1 MPNRLAKETSP
12 YLLQHKNNPVDW
24 YPWGEEA
31 FAAAK
36 KQDKPIFLSVGYS
49 ACHWCHVMEH
59 ESFENAEI
67 AKQMND
73 GFICVKVDREE
84 RPDVDQIYM
93 NAVQS
98 LTGRGGWPMSVFL
111 TPDLKPFYGG
121 TYWPPRQRGGMP
133 GFEQVM
139 AAVLDA
145 WKNRRAALFDQAQQL
160 TDHLKV
166 VGSAGTDGKAAPPL
180 KPEMLKPAA
189 ESLGKLFDPKEGG
202 FGGAPK
208 FPHPMDLRVLLRI
221 WKRYGDRSAL
231 DMVTFTLDKMA
242 RGGMYDQ
249 FAGGFH
255 RYSVDAKW
263 LVPHFEKM
271 LYDNALLAVA
281 YAEAYQATGREDY
294 ARTLRE
300 TLDYVLREM
309 TTTDG
314 GFSSTQDADSEGEEG
329 KFYVWTVAE
338 VTSILGADQAKL
350 FCEIYDIS
358 SGGNFEP
365 EVHPGRSIP
374 NLPKSLEEHAKRL
387 NRNVDELRT
396 ELAAS
401 RAKLL
406 EVRKKRVPPGL
417 DDKILTSWNGL
428 MIDAMATAGRV
439 LGEPRY
445 TAAARRAAEFL
456 TTKLRRPD
464 GRLLHSFRHGQA
476 KFDGYLD
483 DYACLAQALTS
494 LYESDF
500 DPRWIDEA
508 AKLCDTMLKHF
519 ADVEKGGFFYT
530 ADDHEKLIARNKD
543 VYDNATP
550 SGTGIALTALVR
562 LGKLTGSAIYLTA
575 AERTFATIAEL
586 FERAP
591 TAVSQSLIAL
601 DLYLGPTQEI
611 VVAADD
617 AAGRDAVMKQV
628 NRAYWPNKVLAAAPL
643 KSEPGKSESK
653 ALAAVLEGKRP
664 VKNQPTLFVCENFT
678 CQAPVTGD
686 AIETTIAKYAKRL

>member
-24 YPWGEEA
+24 YPWGAEA
-31 FAAAK
+31 FEAAK
-36 KQDKPIFLSVGYS
+36 KLDRPIFLSVGYS

-111 TPDLKPFYGG
+111 TPDLRPFYGG
-121 TYWPPRQRGGMP
+121 TYWPPKSRAGMP

-145 WKNRRAALFDQAQQL
+145 WKNRRPALFDQAEQL

-166 VGSAGTDGKAAPPL
+166 VGSAGSDGKNSPKL
-180 KPEMLKPAA
+180 SPAMFTA
-189 ESLGKLFDPKEGG
+189 VEASLTKLFDPAEGG

-208 FPHPMDLRVLLRI
+208 FPHPMDLRVLLRL
-221 WKRYGDRSAL
+221 WKRTGKREAL
-231 DMVTFTLDKMA
+231 DMATFTLDKMA
-242 RGGMYDQ
+242 GGGIYDQ
-249 FAGGFH
+249 LAGGFH
-255 RYSVDAKW
+255 RYSVDARW

-281 YAEAYQATGREDY
+281 YTETYQATGREDY

-300 TLDYVLREM
+300 TLDYILREM
-309 TTTDG
+309 TTPEG
-314 GFSSTQDADSEGEEG
+314 AFSSTQDADSEGEEG

-338 VTSILGADQAKL
+338 VTSILGADQAKT
-350 FCEIYDIS
+350 FCEIYDITTR
-358 SGGNFEP
+358 GNFEP
-365 EVHPGRSIP
+365 EVHPGRSIL
-374 NLPKSLEEHAKRL
+374 NLSTSLAAHAKRL

-396 ELAAS
+396 ELSAA

-406 EVRKKRVPPGL
+406 AVRTKRIPPGL
-417 DDKILTSWNGL
+417 DDKVLTSWNGL
-428 MIDAMATAGRV
+428 MIDAMATAARV

-445 TAAARRAAEFL
+445 LAAAQRAADFL

-464 GRLLHSFRHGQA
+464 GRLLHSYRHGQA

-494 LYESDF
+494 LYEADF
-500 DPRWIDEA
+500 DGRWIDEA
-508 AKLCDTMLKHF
+508 TKLCDTMLAHF
-519 ADVEKGGFFYT
+519 SDVERGGFYYT

-543 VYDNATP
+543 VYDNAVP
-550 SGTGIALTALVR
+550 SGTGMALTVLVR
-562 LGKLTGSAIYLTA
+562 LGKLTGNATYLVA

-591 TAVSQSLIAL
+591 TAVGQSLLAL
-601 DLYLGPTQEI
+601 DLWLGPTQEI

-617 AAGRDAVMKQV
+617 PAGRDALLKQV
-628 NRAYWPNKVLAAAPL
+628 NGPFWPNKVIAAV
-643 KSEPGKSESK
+643 PGKGASK
-653 ALAAVLEGKRP
+653 HLAAVLEGKKPQR
-664 VKNQPTLFVCENFT
+664 NQPTLFVCENFT
-678 CQAPVTGD
+678 CQAPVTGSE
-686 AIETTIAKYAKRL
+686 AIETTIAKYAKRGT

>member
-24 YPWGEEA
+24 YPWGQEA
-31 FAAAK
+31 FDAAK

-67 AKQMND
+67 AKQMNE
-73 GFICVKVDREE
+73 GFICIKVDREE
-84 RPDVDQIYM
+84 RPDVDQVYM

-121 TYWPPRQRGGMP
+121 TYWPPKSGRGLP
-133 GFEQVM
+133 GFDQVL
-139 AAVLDA
+139 AATLDA

-166 VGSAGTDGKAAPPL
+166 VGTAGTDGKDISKL
-180 KPEMLKPAA
+180 KPELFTHA
-189 ESLGKLFDPKEGG
+189 EASLTKLFDPAHGG

-221 WKRYGDRSAL
+221 WKRTGNRPAL
-231 DMVTFTLDKMA
+231 DMATFTLDKMA

-249 FAGGFH
+249 LAGGFH
-255 RYSVDAKW
+255 RYSVDARW

-300 TLDYVLREM
+300 TLDYILREM
-309 TTTDG
+309 TTPEG
-314 GFSSTQDADSEGEEG
+314 AFASTQDADSEGEEG
-329 KFYVWTVAE
+329 KFYVWTIAE
-338 VTSILGADQAKL
+338 VTSILGADQGKQ
-350 FCEIYDIS
+350 FCEIHDITAR
-358 SGGNFEP
+358 GNFEP
-365 EVHPGRSIP
+365 EVHAGRSIP
-374 NLPKSLEEHAKRL
+374 NLPNSLEDHAKRL
-387 NRNVDELRT
+387 GRNVDELRT

-406 EVRKKRVPPGL
+406 TVRTKRVAPGL
-417 DDKILTSWNGL
+417 DDKVLTSWNGL

-445 TAAARRAAEFL
+445 TAAAQKAAEFL
-456 TTKLRRPD
+456 TAKMRRAD

-494 LYESDF
+494 LYETDF
-500 DPRWIDEA
+500 DARWIDEA
-508 AKLCDTMLKHF
+508 TKLCDVMLKHF
-519 ADVEKGGFFYT
+519 ADPERGGFYYT

-543 VYDNATP
+543 VYDNAVP
-550 SGTGIALTALVR
+550 SGTGMALTALMR
-562 LGKLTGSAIYLTA
+562 LGKLTGNAIYLAA
-575 AERTFATIAEL
+575 AERGFATIAEL

-591 TAVSQSLIAL
+591 TAVGQSFIAL
-601 DLYLGPTQEI
+601 DLWLGPTQEI

-617 AAGRDAVMKQV
+617 AAGRDDVMKQV
-628 NRAYWPNKVLAAAPL
+628 NRAFWPNKVLAAV
-643 KSEPGKSESK
+643 PGQGTSK
-653 ALAAVLEGKRP
+653 NLAAVLEGKRP
-664 VKNQPTLFVCENFT
+664 QTSQPTLYVCENFT

-686 AIETTIAKYAKRL
+686 AIDKAIAKYAIRAK

>member
-24 YPWGEEA
+24 YPWGQEA
-31 FAAAK
+31 FDAAK

-59 ESFENAEI
+59 ESFENADI
-67 AKQMND
+67 AKLMND
-73 GFICVKVDREE
+73 GFICIKVDREE
-84 RPDVDQIYM
+84 RPDVDQVYM

-111 TPDLKPFYGG
+111 THDLKPYYGG
-121 TYWPPRQRGGMP
+121 TYWPPKQGRGMP
-133 GFEQVM
+133 GFDQVL
-139 AAVLDA
+139 AATLDA
-145 WKNRRAALFDQAQQL
+145 WKNRRAALQDQAQQL

-166 VGSAGTDGKAAPPL
+166 VATAGSDGKDTAKL
-180 KPEMLKPAA
+180 KPELFKHPAD
-189 ESLGKLFDPKEGG
+189 SLAKLFDSVHGG

-221 WKRYGDRSAL
+221 WKRTGDRKAL
-231 DMVTFTLDKMA
+231 DQATFTLDKMA
-242 RGGMYDQ
+242 RGGIYDHL
-249 FAGGFH
+249 AGGFH
-255 RYSVDAKW
+255 RYSVDARW
-263 LVPHFEKM
+263 LIPHFEKM

-294 ARTLRE
+294 ARTLRD

-309 TTTDG
+309 TTADG
-314 GFSSTQDADSEGEEG
+314 AFSSTQDADSEGEEG

-338 VTSILGADQAKL
+338 ITSILGADQGKL
-350 FCEIYDIS
+350 FCEIYDVTS
-358 SGGNFEP
+358 RGNFEP
-365 EVHPGRSIP
+365 EVHAGRSQL
-374 NLPKSLEEHAKRL
+374 NLPQPLEEHARRL

-396 ELAAS
+396 ELSAA

-406 EVRKKRVPPGL
+406 EVRSKRVAPGL
-417 DDKILTSWNGL
+417 DDKVLTSWNGL

-445 TAAARRAAEFL
+445 TAAAQKAAAFI
-456 TTKLRRPD
+456 TTKLRRAD

-476 KFDGYLD
+476 KFDAYLD

-494 LYESDF
+494 LYETDF
-500 DPRWIDEA
+500 DARWIDEA
-508 AKLCDTMLKHF
+508 TKLCDVMLKHF
-519 ADVEKGGFFYT
+519 ADVERGGFYYT
-530 ADDHEKLIARNKD
+530 ADDHEQLIARNKD

-550 SGTGIALTALVR
+550 SGTGMALTALMR
-562 LGKLTGSAIYLTA
+562 LGKLTGNAIYLAA
-575 AERTFATIAEL
+575 AERGFATIGEL

-591 TAVSQSLIAL
+591 TAVGQSFIAL
-601 DLYLGPTQEI
+601 ELWLGPTQEI
-611 VVAADD
+611 VVAAED
-617 AAGRDAVMKQV
+617 AASRDALMKRV
-628 NRAYWPNKVLAAAPL
+628 NRAFWPNKVLAAVPGQGTS
-643 KSEPGKSESK
+643 KSLE
-653 ALAAVLEGKRP
+653 AVLAGKKP
-664 VKNQPTLFVCENFT
+664 QKQQPTLFVCENFA

-686 AIETTIAKYAKRL
+686 AIDTAIAKYAVRAK